1 MFLKGEFIY
10 ICLVDTQMAKL
21 EEYRQHVQ
29 QLLTEYSSYKPAYGD
44 VELETIFD
52 TKQDRYLI
60 VSIGWENKHRVYGCS
75 IHIDIKDEKIWIQ
88 QNRTEI
94 DIAQEL
100 VTLGVSKQDIVIGFH
115 SPTMRKFTEFAVG

>member
-1 MFLKGEFIY
+1 
-10 ICLVDTQMAKL
+10 MAKL

-44 VELETIFD
+44 IEVETIFD

-60 VSIGWENKHRVYGCS
+60 VSVGWENKHRVYGCS

-94 DIAQEL
+94 DIAKEL
-100 VTLGVSKQDIVIGFH
+100 AALGVSKQDIVIGFH
-115 SPTMRKFTEFAVG
+115 SPTMRKFTEFAVS